1 MEKELSYVTPEGF
14 TVFTSQ
20 FLKNR
25 GTCCKSACLHCPFGY
40 TLKKLGLQF
49 REAVSGDEEK
59 ISEIIK
65 ASGSPEPDWKSFM
78 PSNVQFL
85 EIKGTVCGVM
95 MKNHI
100 VVKHVFLLPHFKN
113 QGLDK
118 DIIESYF
125 FI

>member
-1 MEKELSYVTPEGF
+1 MQKELSYLNTEGF

-20 FLKNR
+20 FFKNR

-49 REAVSGDEEK
+49 KEVTEADFPLIQSIHDESGQK
-59 ISEIIK
+59 V
-65 ASGSPEPDWKSFM
+65 DWKAF
-78 PSNVQFL
+78 PL
-85 EIKGTVCGVM
+85 EHIRFILIKDQVCGFFL
-95 MKNHI
+95 KNHI
-100 VVKHVFLLPHFKN
+100 VLKHVVLKPYFQN

-125 FI
+125 YI

>member
-1 MEKELSYVTPEGF
+1 MENTLSYLSEDGR

-49 REAVSGDEEK
+49 REVTEADASQVESIIQESGMTPIEWRAFLPSHAQF
-59 ISEIIK
+59 IIIK
-65 ASGSPEPDWKSFM
+65 E
-78 PSNVQFL
+78 Q
-85 EIKGTVCGVM
+85 ICGVM
-95 MKNHI
+95 LKNHI
-100 VVKHVFLLPHFKN
+100 VVKHIFLKPHFQK
-113 QGLDK
+113 QDLSK
-118 DIIESYF
+118 EMIESYY

>member
-1 MEKELSYVTPEGF
+1 MQKELSYLNAEGF

-20 FLKNR
+20 FFKNR

-49 REAVSGDEEK
+49 KEVTEDDFPLIQSILEESGQTL
-59 ISEIIK
+59 
-65 ASGSPEPDWKSFM
+65 DWKAF
-78 PSNVQFL
+78 PL
-85 EIKGTVCGVM
+85 EHIRFILIKEQVCGFFL
-95 MKNHI
+95 KNHI
-100 VVKHVFLLPHFKN
+100 VLKHVVLKPYFQN

-125 FI
+125 YI